1 MENPK
6 LIPVPF
12 AKNGDKNTIPEKFNS
27 TLEANKATWE
37 TGFARITMIPAPAG
51 GMPPLGQDF
60 NGILYDI
67 SDNLVYA
74 SKGGKYKFSEEYA
87 ATIGGYP
94 KGAILQSDDET
105 KEYQSL
111 LDNNE
116 VNFNTASSDD
126 VGKSWKLIF
135 TTDML
140 SAIDGKQPSGNYAT
154 KTELKDVENKIPS
167 LMTEDELKNGTS
179 KTARSVN
186 AALLKELADSVQQ
199 EFATDEETVQ
209 GVILDKAVTPAG
221 LASLKAST
229 TNRGIVQLATST
241 EFWGGT
247 NDTKATTPLS
257 IVSAFKEHSV
267 FSNSGYQIL
276 PGGLII
282 QWVRLEKKVGS
293 YAGTY
298 NFPITFPNACFGVNI
313 GNSFWNGPNGWQTR
327 AAPINN
333 STYQVRE
340 DVYINNGAGNESQ
353 AFMMAIGY

>member
-126 VGKSWKLIF
+126 VGKSWRLIF

-140 SAIDGKQPSGNYAT
+140 AAIDGKQPSGDYAT
-154 KTELKDVENKIPS
+154 KTELKAVENKIPS
-167 LMTEDELKNGTS
+167 LMTEAELKEGTS
-179 KTARSVN
+179 EEARAVN
-186 AALLKELADSVQQ
+186 AVLLNNILEDAKAN
-199 EFATDEETVQ
+199 FASLDETIV
-209 GVILDKAVTPAG
+209 GTLTDKAVTPAG
-221 LASLKAST
+221 LAAVTANTDRRGLIQIATDEDFDGK
-229 TNRGIVQLATST
+229 TN
-241 EFWGGT
+241 
-247 NDTKATTPLS
+247 NTKAIT
-257 IVSAFKEHSV
+257 VAQYYKG
-267 FSNSGYQIL
+267 FSKNLMAESGYQVL

-282 QWVRLEKKVGS
+282 QWARIKIS
-293 YAGTY
+293 AQGTQVT
-298 NFPITFPNACFGVNI
+298 FPIAFPNQCFIVNNGTGEDETNYAEVLNMKPNTLTNTGFIANVTVASHYTYIAI
-313 GNSFWNGPNGWQTR
+313 GN
-327 AAPINN
+327 
-333 STYQVRE
+333 
-340 DVYINNGAGNESQ
+340 
-353 AFMMAIGY
+353 